1 MELTRRDAVSAL
13 TALGASVAVAGCS
26 DAAPTAQQ
34 SDGNTDAAA
43 DADTDD
49 DIRETMIAA
58 AEVVY
63 PDAVTGIDAFVTTFL
78 DSRLTGETHAAGVA
92 DAVAAVNDRAKS
104 WYDDRFAELSAADRD
119 SLLRE
124 MAIDTAEPRRD
135 GSTAEEVRYYVVN
148 ELLLALYSSPTGGEL
163 VGIENPQ
170 GYAGGIDSYQ
180 RGPQA

>member
-26 DAAPTAQQ
+26 DTGSTAQQ
-34 SDGNTDAAA
+34 SD
-43 DADTDD
+43 ADTE
-49 DIRETMIAA
+49 IRETMVAA

-63 PDAVTGIDAFVTTFL
+63 PDEVTGIDTFVTTFL
-78 DSRLTGETHAAGVA
+78 ASRLAGDSHAAGVA
-92 DAVAAVNDRAKS
+92 DAVAAVNDRAES
-104 WYDDRFAELSAADRD
+104 WYDDRFVALSTADRD

-124 MAIDTAEPRRD
+124 MGADSAEPHRE
-135 GSTAEEVRYYVVN
+135 GTTAEEVRYYVVN

-170 GYAGGIDSYQ
+170 GHAGGIDSYQ

>member
-26 DAAPTAQQ
+26 DAGSTAQQ
-34 SDGNTDAAA
+34 SEA
-43 DADTDD
+43 DAE
-49 DIRETMIAA
+49 IRESMVAA

-63 PDAVTGIDAFVTTFL
+63 PDEVTGIDTFVTTFL
-78 DSRLTGETHAAGVA
+78 ESRLAGDSHAAGVA
-92 DAVAAVNDRAKS
+92 DAVAAVNDRAEA
-104 WYDDRFAELSAADRD
+104 WYDDRFVDLPAADRD

-124 MAIDTAEPRRD
+124 LGADSAEPHRE
-135 GSTAEEVRYYVVN
+135 GTTAEEVRYYVVN

-163 VGIENPQ
+163 VGLENPQ
-170 GYAGGIDSYQ
+170 GHAGGIDSYQ